1 MRVRI
6 RIYGHHINVEAYH
19 SLFQPI
25 TLVREHMILTS
36 NLIIPM
42 NLLSDDKFRQ
52 FHTLTIR
59 LCGKKG
65 GAVENMVY
73 YKDSNPFT
81 VHMLLLWFSGWYSFY
96 RLKQKKPLPKMN
108 FVVSLAKTI
117 AKSQNSPYVVR

>member
-6 RIYGHHINVEAYH
+6 RTYGHHIEVEVYH
-19 SLFQPI
+19 SLIQPI
-25 TLVREHMILTS
+25 TLVSEHMILTS

-52 FHTLTIR
+52 LHTLTIR

-65 GAVENMVY
+65 GAVENVVY
-73 YKDSNPFT
+73 YKDSNPFM

-96 RLKQKKPLPKMN
+96 RFIRPNPPSSCVTMG
-108 FVVSLAKTI
+108 I
-117 AKSQNSPYVVR
+117 ALQE

>member
-1 MRVRI
+1 MRVPI
-6 RIYGHHINVEAYH
+6 RIYGHHIKVEVYH
-19 SLFQPI
+19 SLIQSI
-25 TLVREHMILTS
+25 TLVSEHMILTS

-81 VHMLLLWFSGWYSFY
+81 VHMLLLWFSAWYSFY
-96 RLKQKKPLPKMN
+96 SFAGTSGQDP
-108 FVVSLAKTI
+108 VLAVGGAHQT
-117 AKSQNSPYVVR
+117 